1 MGRMVW
7 RKEGLAKIKNLEDN
21 VGDAITAAVQAD
33 AKRLCPVDTGETQR
47 SIKRFKAGS
56 TWYVTVGGAWI
67 FVEYRTK
74 PHIIRSHGPYPLRNP
89 ETGEVFGPVVHH
101 PGTKAQPFMR
111 PAIYRTRTA

>member
-7 RKEGLAKIKNLEDN
+7 RKEGFAKIKNLEDN
-21 VGDAITAAVQAD
+21 VGDAISRAVMRD
-33 AKRLCPVDTGETQR
+33 ARRLCPVDTGETQD

-56 TWYVTVGGAWI
+56 TWYVTVGGSWLY
-67 FVEYRTK
+67 VEYSTK
-74 PHIIRSHGPYPLRNP
+74 PHIIRSHGPWPLRNR
-89 ETGEVFGPVVHH
+89 ETGQVFGPVVHH